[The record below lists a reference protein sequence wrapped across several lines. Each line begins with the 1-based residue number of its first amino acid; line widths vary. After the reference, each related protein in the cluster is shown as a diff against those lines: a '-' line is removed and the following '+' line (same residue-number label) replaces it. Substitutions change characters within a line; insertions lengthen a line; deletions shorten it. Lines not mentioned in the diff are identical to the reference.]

1 MPLQTPLPTLPRFR
15 RRALPLGARQRG
27 PLCRLRPLA
36 LALLAG
42 SGAAHA
48 AAPGAADEG
57 LQLVPSLDLLQHLP
71 PQAQP
76 LEPLFVIADRITGQ
90 NDVAVHASGDVQLRK
105 HSIVIRADRL
115 RYYFVENE
123 AVANGHVRVLRDGN
137 RFSGPSLRL
146 QLDTYRGQMPDA
158 DYSFR
163 VTQGHGHAAVIDFL
177 GREHV
182 QASDATYTTCTASPV
197 DWFVQATHLDLNL
210 ADNTG
215 TARDAR
221 VVFKGVTLLPLP
233 YASFPL
239 TDARKSGWLPPTLGV
254 DSRNGLDLAV
264 PYYWNIAPN
273 YDATF
278 TPRLILR
285 RGFMGSAALRW
296 LQPDYSGR
304 TQFDLLPSDSSDN
317 GQSRWAGYVQQ
328 TGNLARGLSYALNY
342 QRVSDDNWWQ
352 DFGGVNPVIG
362 ANRTLPQQGSL
373 TYALP
378 LGYVQLSVNRWQTLQ
393 NTAAPIGVPYNQ
405 QPQLYTHVQSA
416 NYTGLSWQFD
426 SALTRFTNSTA
437 ISGDR
442 LYLNPQI
449 SYPVVRA
456 GGFITPRLSFNFTR
470 YVTDT
475 PMADGATTADR
486 ALPTF
491 SLDSGLVFERP
502 ARLFG
507 RALTQTLEPRL
518 YYVYTP
524 YRNQQNLPNF
534 DSADLDLNLATIY
547 TDNVFSGNDRIA
559 DANNLTGGVT
569 TRLLDPQSGVELARL
584 TLAQRVLFSPQ
595 RVTLSG
601 VPIPAG
607 LNDTF
612 ALVSTS
618 LGGDWSAN
626 AALQYNAKLR
636 QTQQIAAGARWSPAP
651 FKTISTSYQYQSAAS
666 GQIPLRYINTAWQW
680 QLSPRWY
687 SVGQANYSILD
698 KRFNNGLLGFEYD
711 GGCWVGRIVVQR
723 NSLTPATAYTRILF
737 QLELVGFSR
746 LGNNPISAL
755 KQNIPGYQILKQ
767 STAPPSRFSNYE

>member
-1 MPLQTPLPTLPRFR
+1 MPHPLRLTPLVV
-15 RRALPLGARQRG
+15 
-27 PLCRLRPLA
+27 A
-36 LALLAG
+36 LALGWVPAARAQDSTQNSVPNSAPLA
-42 SGAAHA
+42 S
-48 AAPGAADEG
+48 AP
-57 LQLVPSLDLLQHLP
+57 LQLTPSLDLLAHLP
-71 PQAQP
+71 SEAQAF
-76 LEPLFVIADRITGQ
+76 EPLFVIADKITGQ
-90 NDVAVHASGDVQLRK
+90 NNVYVHATGDVELRK
-105 HSIVIRADRL
+105 HSVVIKTDRL

-123 AVANGHVRVLRDGN
+123 AVANGNVRVLRDGN
-137 RFSGPSLRL
+137 LFSGPALRM

-158 DYSFR
+158 NYYFR
-163 VTQGHGHAAVIDFL
+163 VTQGHGHADQIDFL
-177 GREHV
+177 GRDHI
-182 QASDATYTTCTASPV
+182 QADNATYTTCTASPV
-197 DWFVQATHLDLNL
+197 DWFVKATHLDLNL

-215 TARDAR
+215 TARDAK
-221 VVFKGVTLLPLP
+221 VVFKGATILPLP

-239 TDARKSGWLPPTLGV
+239 SDARKSGWLPPTLGV

-273 YDATF
+273 YDATL
-278 TPRLILR
+278 TPRIILR
-285 RGFMGSAALRW
+285 RGFMGSVATRW

-304 TQFDLLPSDSSDN
+304 SQFDLLPSDSSDSGN
-317 GQSRWAGYVQQ
+317 SRWAGYVQQ
-328 TGNLARGLSYALNY
+328 NGGLGHGLSYAVNY
-342 QRVSDDNWWQ
+342 QQVSDDNWWQ

-373 TYALP
+373 TYGLP
-378 LGYVQLSVNRWQTLQ
+378 LGYMQLSVNRWQTLQ
-393 NTAAPIGVPYNQ
+393 NAAAPIGVPYNQ
-405 QPQLYTHVQSA
+405 QPQLYTHLQSA

-426 SALTRFTNSTA
+426 SALTRFTNPTA

-449 SYPVVRA
+449 SYPVVRP
-456 GGFITPRLSFNFTR
+456 GGFATPKLSFNFTR

-475 PMADGATTADR
+475 AMPGGATTADR
-486 ALPTF
+486 SVPTF

-502 ARLFG
+502 ASLFG

-534 DSADLDLNLATIY
+534 DSADLDLNLSTIY

-569 TRLLDPQSGVELARL
+569 SRLLDPQTGVELGRL
-584 TLAQRVLFSPQ
+584 TLAQRVLFAPQ

-601 VPIPAG
+601 APIPAG

-612 ALVSTS
+612 ALASANLS
-618 LGGDWSAN
+618 AHWSAD
-626 AALQYNAKLR
+626 AALQYNMRLR
-636 QTQQIAAGARWSPAP
+636 QSQQIAAGARWSPGP
-651 FKTISTSYQYQSAAS
+651 YKTISTSYLYQSAAS

-680 QLSPRWY
+680 QLSQRWY

-711 GGCWVGRIVVQR
+711 GGCWVGRVVLQR

-746 LGNNPISAL
+746 LGNNPLSAL

-767 STAPPSRFSNYE
+767 SIAPPSRFSNYE

>member
-1 MPLQTPLPTLPRFR
+1 MPLPSPLRH
-15 RRALPLGARQRG
+15 PLRLN
-27 PLCRLRPLA
+27 PLVLA
-36 LALLAG
+36 LAFALGGHSTVYAQE
-42 SGAAHA
+42 
-48 AAPGAADEG
+48 APPESSAP
-57 LQLVPSLDLLQHLP
+57 LQLTPSLDLLQRLP
-71 PQAQP
+71 PQAQAF
-76 LEPLFVIADRITGQ
+76 EPLFVIADKITGQ
-90 NDVAVHASGDVQLRK
+90 NNVYVHASGDVQLRK
-105 HSIVIRADRL
+105 HSVVIKADRL

-123 AVANGHVRVLRDGN
+123 AVANGNVRVLRDGN
-137 RFSGPSLRL
+137 LFSGPALRM

-158 DYSFR
+158 DYYFR
-163 VTQGHGHAAVIDFL
+163 VTQGHGHANVIDFL
-177 GREHV
+177 GRDHV
-182 QASDATYTTCTASPV
+182 QADNATYTTCTASPV

-221 VVFKGVTLLPLP
+221 VVFKGATILPLP

-273 YDATF
+273 YDATL
-278 TPRLILR
+278 TPRIILR
-285 RGFMGSAALRW
+285 RGFMGSLATRW
-296 LQPDYSGR
+296 LQPTYSGR
-304 TQFDLLPSDSSDN
+304 SQIDLLPADNRDSGS
-317 GQSRWAGYVQQ
+317 SRWAGYLQQ
-328 TGNLARGLSYALNY
+328 NGGLGHGLSYAVNY
-342 QRVSDDNWWQ
+342 QQVSDDNWWQ

-362 ANRTLPQQGSL
+362 ANRTLPQQASL
-373 TYALP
+373 TYGLP

-405 QPQLYTHVQSA
+405 QPQLYTHLQSA
-416 NYTGLSWQFD
+416 NYTGPSWQFD
-426 SALTRFTNSTA
+426 AAATRFTNATA

-449 SYPVVRA
+449 SYPLVRP
-456 GGFITPRLSFNFTR
+456 GGFVTPKLSFNLTR

-475 PMADGATTADR
+475 PMPDGTTTADR
-486 ALPTF
+486 AVPTF

-502 ARLFG
+502 TSLVG

-534 DSADLDLNLATIY
+534 DSADLDLNLSTIY

-569 TRLLDPQSGVELARL
+569 SRLLDPQTGVELARL

-595 RVTLSG
+595 RVVLSG
-601 VPIPAG
+601 NPVPAG

-612 ALVSTS
+612 ALASVNFDTH
-618 LGGDWSAN
+618 WSAD
-626 AALQYNAKLR
+626 AALQYNMRLK
-636 QTQQIAAGARWSPAP
+636 QTQQITFGARWSPAP
-651 FKTISTSYQYQSAAS
+651 FKTVSTSYLYQSAAS

-698 KRFNNGLLGFEYD
+698 KRFNDGLLGFEYD
-711 GGCWVGRIVVQR
+711 GGCWVGRVVLQR

-767 STAPPSRFSNYE
+767 STVPPSRFSNYE